1 MSEETAFVRKARQ
14 HKGKIASGVGGAGL
28 MGLLAIVY
36 PWFSDQKESDV
47 NQWKEI
53 SGLKSRVVVLETK
66 LDFYIAIKEKE
77 KQ

>member
-1 MSEETAFVRKARQ
+1 MSEDTAFVRKAKQ
-14 HKGKIASGVGGAGL
+14 HKGTIAGGVGGAGL

-36 PWFSDQKESDV
+36 PWFNAQKESDV

-53 SGLKSRVVVLETK
+53 SVLKQKLVVLETK
-66 LDFYIAIKEKE
+66 VDFYMVKEKE

>member
-1 MSEETAFVRKARQ
+1 MAEDTAIFRKAKQ
-14 HKGKIASGVGGAGL
+14 HKGTIAGGVGGAGL

-53 SGLKSRVVVLETK
+53 SVLKQRLVVVETR
-66 LDFYIAIKEKE
+66 LDFYMVKEKE